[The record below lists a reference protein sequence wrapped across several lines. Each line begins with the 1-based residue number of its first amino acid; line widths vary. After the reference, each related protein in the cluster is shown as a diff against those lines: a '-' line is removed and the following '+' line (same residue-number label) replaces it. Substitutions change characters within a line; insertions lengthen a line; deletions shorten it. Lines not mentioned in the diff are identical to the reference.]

1 MAFSGT
7 SSRNTWCP
15 PRFRALAICWA
26 SSLALNGPMRTR
38 IIFSC
43 WPIAWGEIGLLT
55 PGLQLAEYLLSL
67 LTLLERSPLYLKE
80 GCFVWTGLLRFRWL
94 FRDCHSYRADSLL
107 NQPYA
112 VSGRLR

>member
-1 MAFSGT
+1 MPSPFQGT
-7 SSRNTWCP
+7 GDLLGILVGSE
-15 PRFRALAICWA
+15 WA
-26 SSLALNGPMRTR
+26 NAYP

-43 WPIAWGEIGLLT
+43 WPIAWGEIGLLK

-67 LTLLERSPLYLKE
+67 LAILECSHLYLKE

-94 FRDCHSYRADSLL
+94 FRDCHSYRTDSLL
-107 NQPYA
+107 NQPDA